1 MEVISKYGSLE
12 GRPGQAGQWKGAG
25 LEKEDLGQSPRWEL
39 GSLGRCL
46 ITRWFPEK
54 SDEVCGSYIS
64 TSTHSSLTTP
74 VSAHTTSGYFTSF
87 LGAEA
92 PPWVLE
98 GKRPCA
104 QAVYDGPGTVPS
116 I

>member
-12 GRPGQAGQWKGAG
+12 GRPGQAGHWKGAG

-39 GSLGRCL
+39 RSLCQCL
-46 ITRWFPEK
+46 ISVGLT
-54 SDEVCGSYIS
+54 SH
-64 TSTHSSLTTP
+64 TSTCSSLITS
-74 VSAHTTSGYFTSF
+74 VSARTTSGYFTSF

-104 QAVYDGPGTVPS
+104 LATPNGKAGRFPNRTEGIS
-116 I
+116 EN